1 MTKRT
6 ASFCM
11 AILWIVPNAALF
23 AYFSS
28 IENQG
33 FQVKQKKKNKKK
45 KGGKSLIKKKAMIK
59 TRSIKKSQRCKTD
72 FIRELR
78 FRGQYASFFFAP
90 LIFMIFIYGHI
101 FIIIR
106 RHQANRRALIQH
118 GSRHATPIS
127 STAAGHSTTV
137 TVETAGSASLRYHSH
152 HQSSVSSARRFPI
165 VGNKTSLHRQ
175 RNPAA
180 NCSVSTNSDSTDHS
194 NNAVNRNVK
203 VTRFKLL
210 RNNHILTKPF

>member
-1 MTKRT
+1 
-6 ASFCM
+6 
-11 AILWIVPNAALF
+11 
-23 AYFSS
+23 
-28 IENQG
+28 
-33 FQVKQKKKNKKK
+33 
-45 KGGKSLIKKKAMIK
+45 MIK
-59 TRSIKKSQRCKTD
+59 TRSIQKKSQRCKTD

-127 STAAGHSTTV
+127 STTAGGGHSTTV
-137 TVETAGSASLRYHSH
+137 TVETAAGSATSLRYHSH
-152 HQSSVSSARRFPI
+152 HQSSVSSARRFPT
-165 VGNKTSLHRQ
+165 VGNKPSVHRQ
-175 RNPAA
+175 RNPASA
-180 NCSVSTNSDSTDHS
+180 STNSESIDHS

-203 VTRFKLL
+203 VTSHKLNQNNNPFKSS
-210 RNNHILTKPF
+210 